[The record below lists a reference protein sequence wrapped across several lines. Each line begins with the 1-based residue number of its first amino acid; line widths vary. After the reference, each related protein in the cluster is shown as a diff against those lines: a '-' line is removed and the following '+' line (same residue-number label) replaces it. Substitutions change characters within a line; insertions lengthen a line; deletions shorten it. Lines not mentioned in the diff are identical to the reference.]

1 MDDAITGSPNS
12 LSSTSNSISNSV
24 LRPVST
30 YTQPAPSVSKPLS
43 APKLSTPKTSSSDGT
58 NTTYIVTVI
67 LVVILLAVLGI
78 NLFSYLAEGTDYLG
92 WIVQKITGKLPDKAK
107 DLVDTTVTG
116 LDLGV
121 DVAAGAV
128 KDAGSVLSRELD
140 LKRRDL
146 WDARDAGIKKGIASR
161 HISGI
166 NKYPEHEPGYTESK
180 EDDDIQERHKPGY
193 CYIGTDRGYRSC
205 IKVNSRDQ
213 CESKKIFPT
222 MDICINPS
230 LRQ

>member
-1 MDDAITGSPNS
+1 MNDAITGSPNS

-30 YTQPAPSVSKPLS
+30 YTQPGPSVSKPLS
-43 APKLSTPKTSSSDGT
+43 VSKLSIPKASSDGT

-92 WIVQKITGKLPDKAK
+92 LIVQKITGKLPDKAK

-116 LDLGV
+116 LDLGA

-146 WDARDAGIKKGIASR
+146 WDARDTGIKKGIANR

-180 EDDDIQERHKPGY
+180 EDNDIQERHNPGY

-205 IKVNSRDQ
+205 IKVNSLDQ
-213 CESKKIFPT
+213 CESSKIFPT